1 MSLLDQDRDEDRD
14 EALRA
19 LAPMR
24 EGPVAVAGRAHEE
37 AALRARVLETL
48 RERVEAVPGQVLA
61 RKRQQLIARV
71 AVASCVLAAAAAAV
85 IAVLPREATSP
96 SMQAAAAPMPPPVRV
111 EAIDL
116 AREASGVAPEWVDAF
131 GERHALTAGAP
142 GTQGWALPEGTLEL
156 RSNDAAPRLRTAQGV
171 ELKLSKKARL
181 RVQSTRA
188 DEGAELRLLD
198 GEVACAVPKLGA
210 ARQFAI
216 DAPGVRVIVHGTR
229 FTVRAK
235 GSKTCVRV
243 TEGLVAVHPEASD
256 GEVKRIGPGES
267 WGCEPEG
274 EKPAPQ
280 RAQNKPR
287 ARPAR
292 APAEAPLEVEPAGGT
307 LDAENRLL
315 AEALS
320 AERKQDRARARKLF
334 AELLEKHPSSPLVT
348 EAAKGL
354 ARTR

>member
-1 MSLLDQDRDEDRD
+1 MTALDDDRD

-37 AALRARVLETL
+37 AALRARVLEAL
-48 RERVEAVPGQVLA
+48 RANVEAVPGQAIA
-61 RKRQQLIARV
+61 RKRRQVIARV
-71 AVASCVLAAAAAAV
+71 AVASCVLAAAAAAQL
-85 IAVLPREATSP
+85 ALLPRESATS
-96 SMQAAAAPMPPPVRV
+96 STQAAAAPLLAPVRV

-116 AREASGVAPEWVDAF
+116 AREGAVVAPEWIDAF

-142 GTQGWALPEGTLEL
+142 GARGWALPEGTLEL

-188 DEGAELRLLD
+188 DEGAELRLID

-229 FTVRAK
+229 FTVRAQ
-235 GSKTCVRV
+235 GDKTCVRV

-256 GEVKRIGPGES
+256 GEVKRIGPGEH
-267 WGCEPEG
+267 WGCEAEAAKPE
-274 EKPAPQ
+274 PQ
-280 RAQNKPR
+280 RAQTKAR
-287 ARPAR
+287 VRPAR
-292 APAEAPLEVEPAGGT
+292 APAETPREIEPAGT

-320 AERKQDRARARKLF
+320 AERKRDRARARQLF
-334 AELLEKHPSSPLVT
+334 AELLEKHPSSPLAAD
-348 EAAKGL
+348 AAKGL

>member
-1 MSLLDQDRDEDRD
+1 MSSIDEDRD

-24 EGPVAVAGRAHEE
+24 DGPVAVAGRAHEE
-37 AALRARVLETL
+37 AALRARVLEAL
-48 RERVEAVPGQVLA
+48 SADVEALPGQVIA
-61 RKRQQLIARV
+61 RKRQQVIARV
-71 AVASCVLAAAAAAV
+71 TAASCVLAAAAAAV
-85 IAVLPREATSP
+85 IALLPRESAS
-96 SMQAAAAPMPPPVRV
+96 SVQAAAAPLLAPVRV

-116 AREASGVAPEWVDAF
+116 GPEGVVVAPEWIDGL
-131 GERHALTAGAP
+131 GERHALTAGAR
-142 GTQGWALPEGTLEL
+142 GWALPEGTLEL

-235 GSKTCVRV
+235 GEQTCVRV

-256 GEVKRIGPGES
+256 GEVKRIGPGEH
-267 WGCEPEG
+267 WGCEIE
-274 EKPAPQ
+274 EDKPAEPQ
-280 RAQNKPR
+280 RAQTKTR
-287 ARPAR
+287 VRPSR
-292 APAEAPLEVEPAGGT
+292 APAEAMPREREPAGT

-320 AERKQDRARARKLF
+320 AERKRDRARARQLF
-334 AELLEKHPSSPLVT
+334 AELLQKHPGSPLAAD
-348 EAAKGL
+348 AAKGL